1 MDSLMIEYFWVMA
14 KINSFTS
21 MGFVVINI
29 ISLIMIAI
37 YLNETLILKKQK
49 FKCKRFFLEVF
60 FFVFFNSVVFST
72 MILTREGNPDVSNL
86 GRWWSTTSIK
96 LEIELKDINNK
107 ELISTTTPIKEKIE
121 RT

>member
-1 MDSLMIEYFWVMA
+1 
-14 KINSFTS
+14 
-21 MGFVVINI
+21 
-29 ISLIMIAI
+29 
-37 YLNETLILKKQK
+37 
-49 FKCKRFFLEVF
+49 
-60 FFVFFNSVVFST
+60 

-107 ELISTTTPIKEKIE
+107 ELIRTTTPIKEKIE